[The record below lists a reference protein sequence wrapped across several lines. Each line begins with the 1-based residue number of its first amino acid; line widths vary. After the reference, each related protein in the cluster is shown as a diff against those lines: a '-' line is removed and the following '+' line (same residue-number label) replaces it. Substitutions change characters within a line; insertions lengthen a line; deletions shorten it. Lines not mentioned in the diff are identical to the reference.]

1 LRVATAMLVT
11 VFRALRPIR
20 RRSSKDMTKQSEVR
34 ILPGNVL
41 AVGEARLTFQRT
53 LRIPDDG
60 RSHPLPPGLG
70 AFPLRRVDDYAS
82 RVPDGWAEH
91 GGVFLPMYQR
101 EAMWLSFAGS
111 RPNALQIGI
120 GKVCAVSGGVFGAD
134 LRTQPQNYVV
144 TGTQPWLDGI
154 ASGKGTI
161 RQFVAMPLGLGYTV
175 EAQVTGEERF
185 GGLQLRAFCAKPGRI
200 PEPRMRSA
208 GKAMPC
214 APMAAGP
221 APVTRGASM
230 GLAAGGRMK
239 QKVYPDPHG
248 VDAWDTSESTR
259 VFVHLVNSELWR
271 EITGES
277 APPTPVS
284 AASYT
289 QAGLPWFE
297 LYDEHAATID
307 PTSTL
312 AAVKSVDE
320 IEARPGFAARLA
332 RALGVRDGNW

>member
-1 LRVATAMLVT
+1 
-11 VFRALRPIR
+11 
-20 RRSSKDMTKQSEVR
+20 MTKNEVK

-41 AVGEARLTFQRT
+41 EVGDVRLTFQRT

-60 RSHPLPPGLG
+60 RAYPLPPGLG

-82 RVPDGWAEH
+82 RVPDGWSER

-101 EAMWLSFAGS
+101 EAMWLSFAGN
-111 RPNALQIGI
+111 RTRALQIGV

-134 LRTQPQNYVV
+134 LRAQPQNYVV

-154 ASGKGTI
+154 AAGKGTI
-161 RQFVAMPLGLGYTV
+161 RQFVAMPLGLGVSV
-175 EAQVTGEERF
+175 EGQVTGDERF
-185 GGLQLRAFCAKPGRI
+185 GGIQLRSFRPKPGRVVD
-200 PEPRMRSA
+200 PQLMRSA
-208 GKAMPC
+208 ILG
-214 APMAAGP
+214 APHV
-221 APVTRGASM
+221 APGAPTARCRSGGAM

-248 VDAWDTSESTR
+248 VDAWDPDATSR

-271 EITGES
+271 EITGEE
-277 APPTPVS
+277 APPTPVT
-284 AASYT
+284 AKSYA

-307 PTSTL
+307 PSSTL
-312 AAVKSVDE
+312 AAVKSVSE
-320 IEARPGFAARLA
+320 LEATESAHPLRRDASITPSFVRKLA
-332 RALGVRDGNW
+332 RVLGVRDGDW